1 MAQLLMRRAPA
12 LRASRLGA
20 AGPQPHG
27 ELKRRARAEDG
38 MAMVL
43 SMSVAFVVFA
53 IGAIWIGIGT
63 HQVTIT
69 GRDKL
74 RDQARHAAE
83 AGLNAAMSS
92 LSADAGFTG
101 TTVSA
106 VAGGEFETSVLPVSV
121 DPDDPRRY
129 IVARG
134 YAPTKAH
141 PQRVARR
148 LEQQVELIPTDGFRY
163 ALFSSP
169 GGITGANRMTV
180 NGDVYAHGD
189 FNLSN
194 HATVTGSV
202 TALGSVTTSN
212 NSTIA
217 GDVHAANN
225 VTLNNANTT
234 VLGNVYAGG
243 NVTMTGHV
251 KGNVQAGGTISGGTV
266 DGDRAANSPPVAPPA
281 QTLPT
286 FTWDP
291 ANYAAVWNWAT
302 PSAFQT
308 YWNANKA
315 AFHGA
320 HRILC
325 PDPCTT
331 VVDLGSKWT
340 ITDDTTIVA
349 DGRISLSRDMAN
361 GSGGEVP
368 FTIVSF
374 ATDTASTK
382 AVTMSNNVTLPDDVK
397 VVFYAPNGTVAFHNL
412 KHFTGSVYSSSISL
426 DQQFTLTFKPVSL
439 PGFDFGL
446 TSSTHFY
453 IQASTFKEVAF
464 S

>member
-1 MAQLLMRRAPA
+1 MAQLLIRVWRRRSA
-12 LRASRLGA
+12 RGN
-20 AGPQPHG
+20 GP
-27 ELKRRARAEDG
+27 ESG

-43 SMSVAFVVFA
+43 SVSVAFVVFA
-53 IGAIWIGIGT
+53 LGAVWLGIGT

-69 GRDKL
+69 GRDNL
-74 RDQARHAAE
+74 RDQARNAAE
-83 AGLNAAMSS
+83 AGINAAMSA

-101 TTVSA
+101 NA
-106 VAGGEFETSVLPVSV
+106 VTPIAGGEFEVTVLPVSV

-141 PQRVARR
+141 PMRVARR

-180 NGDVYAHGD
+180 NGDIYANGD

-202 TALGSVTTSN
+202 TSLGSVITSN

-217 GDVHAANN
+217 GDVHAAED
-225 VTLNNANTT
+225 VTLHNSSTT
-234 VLGNVYAGG
+234 VLGNVYAGDD
-243 NVTMTGHV
+243 VAMTGHV

-266 DGDRAANSPPVAPPA
+266 DGARAENSPPVPPA
-281 QTLPT
+281 GQTLPT

-291 ANYAAVWNWAT
+291 ANYSVVWNWAS

-308 YWNANKA
+308 YWSANKS
-315 AFHGA
+315 AFSGA
-320 HRILC
+320 HRISC
-325 PDPCTT
+325 PAPCAEAI
-331 VVDLGSKWT
+331 DFGSKWT
-340 ITDDTTIVA
+340 VTGDTTIVA
-349 DGRISLSRDMAN
+349 DGPIALSRDMVNA
-361 GSGGEVP
+361 SGDEVAL
-368 FTIVSF
+368 TIVTY
-374 ATDTASTK
+374 AADDGTTP

-397 VVFYAPNGTVAFHNL
+397 VVFYAPNGTVKFRNL
-412 KHFTGSVYSSSISL
+412 KHFTGSVYSSSIAL
-426 DQQFTLTFKPVSL
+426 DQQFTLTFEPVSI

-446 TSSTHFY
+446 TSSSHFY
-453 IQASTFKEVAF
+453 IQAGVFKEVPF